1 MIEPDKS
8 SREEP
13 AYENGWEDHELQQM
27 LRLARLPFSEKLAW
41 LEEAHRL
48 VQQIEAS
55 KRSPKD

>member
-1 MIEPDKS
+1 MNEPKDSQKEQ
-8 SREEP
+8 RVWET
-13 AYENGWEDHELQQM
+13 GWEDHELQQM
-27 LRLARLPFSEKLAW
+27 LRLAKLPFSEKLAW